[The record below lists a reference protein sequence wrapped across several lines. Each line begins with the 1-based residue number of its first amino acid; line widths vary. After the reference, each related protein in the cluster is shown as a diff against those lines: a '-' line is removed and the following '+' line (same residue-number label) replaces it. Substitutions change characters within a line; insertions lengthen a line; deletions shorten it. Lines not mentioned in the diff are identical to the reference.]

1 VIRNAPH
8 AALMPGA
15 RLGSGQLE
23 PEPEPE
29 PSQSGISIGSA
40 RPSLARLMKALGS
53 ARQADRSA
61 NTGSATASS
70 GSGSRRNTSCV
81 AVEAKGARAGRRRAT
96 EQEE

>member
-1 VIRNAPH
+1 MIRNAPH

-23 PEPEPE
+23 PELEPE

-70 GSGSRRNTSCV
+70 GSGSRRNTS
-81 AVEAKGARAGRRRAT
+81 AE
-96 EQEE
+96 